1 MDEFCGLFKERDAVS
16 RDFAVCAQGCSATAP
31 SAHCPTVSSMPAT
44 HPLSASPSASRM
56 MSLVSAVDHECE
68 FRIGLDA
75 DGSLGARSGSGAA
88 GVVSCL
94 RRGLLSGGLP
104 VAA

>member
-1 MDEFCGLFKERDAVS
+1 MVS
-16 RDFAVCAQGCSATAP
+16 LVTSPFAP

-44 HPLSASPSASRM
+44 HPLSANPSASRM
-56 MSLVSAVDHECE
+56 MSLVLVVDHERE
-68 FRIGLDA
+68 FRIGLDTG
-75 DGSLGARSGSGAA
+75 GSPGARSGSGAA

-94 RRGLLSGGLP
+94 RQGLLSGGLP

>member
-1 MDEFCGLFKERDAVS
+1 MDEFCGLFREKDAVS
-16 RDFAVCAQGCSATAP
+16 RDFAVCAQGCGATAP

-44 HPLSASPSASRM
+44 HPLSANPSASRM
-56 MSLVSAVDHECE
+56 MSLVLVVDHERE
-68 FRIGLDA
+68 FRIGLDTG
-75 DGSLGARSGSGAA
+75 GSPGARSGSGAA

-94 RRGLLSGGLP
+94 RQGLLSGGLP

>member
-1 MDEFCGLFKERDAVS
+1 MNEFCGLFRERGAVS
-16 RDFAVCAQGCSATAP
+16 RDFAVCAQGCGATAP

-56 MSLVSAVDHECE
+56 MSLVLAVDHERE
-68 FRIGLDA
+68 FRIWLYTG
-75 DGSLGARSGSGAA
+75 GSLGARSGSGAA

-94 RRGLLSGGLP
+94 R
-104 VAA
+104 

>member
-1 MDEFCGLFKERDAVS
+1 MDEFCGVFKEGDAVS

-56 MSLVSAVDHECE
+56 MSLVLAVDHERE
-68 FRIGLDA
+68 FRIGLDTG
-75 DGSLGARSGSGAA
+75 GSLGARSGSGAA
-88 GVVSCL
+88 GVVSCF
-94 RRGLLSGGLP
+94 RGGRLSGGLP